1 MDLLFTLLFMFIMV
15 AIFIIPFMLLF
26 VVGAALKA
34 LYDMKTAKH
43 DL

>member
-1 MDLLFTLLFMFIMV
+1 MDLLVTLLLVFIMIM
-15 AIFIIPFMLLF
+15 IFIIPFMLLF

-34 LYDMKTAKH
+34 LYDMKTTKY